1 VYLNAENISPL
12 LAAVTKL
19 AEDLDGDLEV
29 VFVVDGSPDDSFA
42 RLTEGLSRLQLKAQ
56 VLVHSRNFGSF
67 AAIRTGM
74 EAAHGQHIA
83 VMAADLQDPIE
94 LIEQFYAALSED
106 RADLVVGTRASR
118 NDGRTKDAMSR
129 AYWRLARRIISDE
142 LPRGGV
148 DVFACNAVVRDAL
161 LQMREQ
167 RSSMIG
173 QLYWLGFRREEV
185 PYHRRERDVG
195 ASGWTLRRKINYL
208 LDSFFSFTDLP
219 IRILT
224 TVGAIG
230 LIVAFV
236 LTVTVLVG
244 RATGAI
250 TVPGYTAIVL
260 VIVGFSALNLLS
272 LGVVGNYVYRTYE
285 NTKQRPLALVSG
297 QIEFPAKKL
306 EHSE

>member
-1 VYLNAENISPL
+1 
-12 LAAVTKL
+12 
-19 AEDLDGDLEV
+19 
-29 VFVVDGSPDDSFA
+29 
-42 RLTEGLSRLQLKAQ
+42 
-56 VLVHSRNFGSF
+56 
-67 AAIRTGM
+67 
-74 EAAHGQHIA
+74 
-83 VMAADLQDPIE
+83 
-94 LIEQFYAALSED
+94 
-106 RADLVVGTRASR
+106 
-118 NDGRTKDAMSR
+118 
-129 AYWRLARRIISDE
+129 
-142 LPRGGV
+142 
-148 DVFACNAVVRDAL
+148 
-161 LQMREQ
+161 
-167 RSSMIG
+167 
-173 QLYWLGFRREEV
+173 
-185 PYHRRERDVG
+185 
-195 ASGWTLRRKINYL
+195 L

-224 TVGAIG
+224 AVGAIG